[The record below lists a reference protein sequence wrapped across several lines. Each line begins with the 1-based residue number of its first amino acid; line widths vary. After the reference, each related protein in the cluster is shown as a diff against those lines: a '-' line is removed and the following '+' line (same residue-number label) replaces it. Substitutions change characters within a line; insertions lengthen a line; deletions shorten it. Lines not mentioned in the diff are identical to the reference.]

1 MALPDAIY
9 SDVHL
14 QYVYKRTVS
23 FCCRYVLALWIFPL
37 NINNFFDNLHNLHW
51 KSTGA
56 NLHNF
61 VWICCCRFTGRKICS
76 ISHVDVPQAYT
87 TFQESKWKLQKGS
100 HTIFMAFGRVLKK
113 RRSSELTMFF
123 HSFYL
128 QCCNKICQNTTNI
141 WCHFLHKVH
150 YQSYSALQVSSS
162 RCNLDH
168 VRDGWMHN
176 SF

>member
-128 QCCNKICQNTTNI
+128 QCYSVKIQPIYDVTCYTKSI
-141 WCHFLHKVH
+141 IKVI
-150 YQSYSALQVSSS
+150 L
-162 RCNLDH
+162 RCRYAHPDHNLDH

>member
-1 MALPDAIY
+1 MALPDATY

-14 QYVYKRTVS
+14 QYVHKRTVS
-23 FCCRYVLALWIFPL
+23 FCCRYVLALLWIFPL
-37 NINNFFDNLHNLHW
+37 NIKFFFHNLHNLHW

-56 NLHNF
+56 NLHNL
-61 VWICCCRFTGRKICS
+61 VWICWRKICS

-100 HTIFMAFGRVLKK
+100 HKIFMTFWKGAEEKEIFRAHYVLPFILF
-113 RRSSELTMFF
+113 RGLF
-123 HSFYL
+123 
-128 QCCNKICQNTTNI
+128 CQNTTNI
-141 WCHFLHKVH
+141 WCHLLHKVH
-150 YQSYSALQVSSS
+150 YQSYSALQVCSS